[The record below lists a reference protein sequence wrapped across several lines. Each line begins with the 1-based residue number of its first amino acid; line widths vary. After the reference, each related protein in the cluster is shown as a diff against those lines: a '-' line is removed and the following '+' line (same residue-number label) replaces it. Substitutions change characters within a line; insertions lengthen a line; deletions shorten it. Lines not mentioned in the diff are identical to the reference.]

1 MEQTKK
7 QPFYLKWWFWALLGV
22 LLIASAGVL
31 LLMNNKEV
39 TGGETYIV
47 KFDKQN
53 GEEIVEVE
61 VKEGET
67 VAELEAPTKQPEGS
81 YTYHF
86 LFWTTNNSPDLPSTA
101 FDFLEP
107 ITKDI
112 TLYALY
118 QDEIEIVNQIFTPE
132 NFETVTVGMPKIAVE
147 SLLGT
152 PTNITTEGDNEI
164 YLYEMSTI
172 DNFEIVFQN
181 DLVVSKNKL

>member
-7 QPFYLKWWFWALLGV
+7 QPFYLKWWFWATLGV

-31 LLMNNKEV
+31 LLMNNKED
-39 TGGETYIV
+39 GSDNTYTV

-53 GEEIVEVE
+53 GEEIVEVK
-61 VKEGET
+61 VKNGET
-67 VAELEAPTKQPEGS
+67 LEEIEAPTKQPEGS
-81 YTYHF
+81 YTYRF
-86 LFWTTNNSPDLPSTA
+86 LFWTTNNNPEQPTTA
-101 FDFLEP
+101 YDFIEP
-107 ITKDI
+107 ITKDM
-112 TLYALY
+112 TLYAFY
-118 QDEIEIVNQIFTPE
+118 QDEIEIINHVFTPE

-172 DNFEIVFQN
+172 DNFEVVFEN
-181 DLVVSKNKL
+181 DLVISKNKR